1 MEKFL
6 KFPIS
11 GSTYQLVSVTGVVI
25 VEQTAATT
33 TTIAYKAGN
42 ASGDILT
49 ITHGSVSNDDFRD
62 FVQLKRLYKHLG
74 HTLFYWL
81 ILQLL
86 YLRLHL
92 HNRKSN

>member
-42 ASGDILT
+42 ASGYILT

-62 FVQLKRLYKHLG
+62 FVQ
-74 HTLFYWL
+74 TQ
-81 ILQLL
+81 IEAALQTSWTHPVLL
-86 YLRLHL
+86 VNPPVAVSQIALA
-92 HNRKSN
+92 

>member
-11 GSTYQLVSVTGVVI
+11 GSTYQLVSITGVVI
-25 VEQTAATT
+25 VEQTSATQ

-62 FVQLKRLYKHLG
+62 FVQTQIESALQ
-74 HTLFYWL
+74 TSWL
-81 ILQLL
+81 NPVFTVTPPVAVSQIALA
-86 YLRLHL
+86 
-92 HNRKSN
+92 

>member
-11 GSTYQLVSVTGVVI
+11 GSTYQLVSITGVVI
-25 VEQTAATT
+25 VEQVSATS
-33 TTIAYKAGN
+33 TTIAYKSGS

-62 FVQLKRLYKHLG
+62 FVQTQIESALQ
-74 HTLFYWL
+74 TSWL
-81 ILQLL
+81 NPVFTVTPPVAVSQIALA
-86 YLRLHL
+86 
-92 HNRKSN
+92 

>member
-11 GSTYQLVSVTGVVI
+11 GSTYQLVSITGVVI
-25 VEQTAATT
+25 VEQVSATQ
-33 TTIAYKAGN
+33 TTIAYKSGS

-62 FVQLKRLYKHLG
+62 FVQNQ
-74 HTLFYWL
+74 
-81 ILQLL
+81 IEDALQTSWTKPVYTVVPPVAVSQIALA
-86 YLRLHL
+86 
-92 HNRKSN
+92 